1 MATLLTLPDELLER
15 IFELIRRDAAQCTG
29 YVDDNEQPLQD
40 YGPGDNYANM
50 LVR

>member
-15 IFELIRRDAAQCTG
+15 IFELIRRDAAQSTG
-29 YVDDNEQPLQD
+29 YVNDDQQPLQD
-40 YGPGDNYANM
+40 NGPSDDYANM